1 MSQGLTTTG
10 DPFRAILEGPPTL
23 EAARALHKEHKKRR
37 IPKIKTEFRI
47 FFKIDQ
53 GVPEDSW
60 ITELKRRTEYQIV
73 TTVAKLLG
81 IEQFD
86 KEKPEFTINGTFEHF
101 MKSDV
106 LCVITRIHMRQPYA
120 HQLENLLSEQKLSLN
135 WSPSNDETY
144 IEQEAQVNFLT
155 DVHDVEITDL
165 DDWDSEESFAFL
177 LKTVNLQ
184 AISIRRINRV
194 HYDQMES
201 FQDKKWE
208 IKVRSTEP
216 NFLTKELKDQLAQ
229 VGLTIAHRRRQQRQR
244 QLALVKYPAKA
255 QTYATALTKGSP
267 SKVTQPKK
275 ATYVDAL
282 HNSKDVIVQSSEE
295 PNTQSGSAEVA
306 STKDQPAQAVI
317 VTSSQLKEALQSTV
331 QPQENTSEEERQH
344 QLLEEQ
350 TINQQPICPPEQQEA
365 PLQKNRDNGK
375 IHNNTIIPPTNQK
388 EKQDEENR
396 SGPSSPE
403 KRKRLEH

>member
-10 DPFRAILEGPPTL
+10 DAFQAILEGPPTL
-23 EAARALHKEHKKRR
+23 EAARALHQEHKKRR

-60 ITELKRRTEYQIV
+60 ITELKRRTEYQII

-120 HQLENLLSEQKLSLN
+120 HQLENILSEQKLYLN
-135 WSPSNDETY
+135 WSPSDDETY
-144 IEQEAQVNFLT
+144 MEQEAQVDFLT
-155 DVHDVEITDL
+155 DLHDVVITDL
-165 DDWDSEESFAFL
+165 EDWDSEKSFAFL
-177 LKTVNLQ
+177 LQTVNLQ
-184 AISIRRINRV
+184 AISIRRINRI

-216 NFLTKELKDQLAQ
+216 NFITKELKDQLAPF
-229 VGLTIAHRRRQQRQR
+229 GLTIAYRRRQQRQR
-244 QLALVKYPAKA
+244 QLASVKYPAKA

-267 SKVTQPKK
+267 RKVTQSKN
-275 ATYVDAL
+275 ATYLDAL
-282 HNSKDVIVQSSEE
+282 HNFKDVIVQSSEE
-295 PNTQSGSAEVA
+295 PNIQSGNAQVA
-306 STKDQPAQAVI
+306 STKDQPAQAVL
-317 VTSSQLKEALQSTV
+317 VTSSQLKEALQSNV
-331 QPQENTSEEERQH
+331 QPQEERQH

-350 TINQQPICPPEQQEA
+350 TLNQPPICLPEQQEA
-365 PLQKNRDNGK
+365 PPQKNRDNVK
-375 IHNNTIIPPTNQK
+375 IHNSTIIPQTNQN
-388 EKQDEENR
+388 ENQDEENR